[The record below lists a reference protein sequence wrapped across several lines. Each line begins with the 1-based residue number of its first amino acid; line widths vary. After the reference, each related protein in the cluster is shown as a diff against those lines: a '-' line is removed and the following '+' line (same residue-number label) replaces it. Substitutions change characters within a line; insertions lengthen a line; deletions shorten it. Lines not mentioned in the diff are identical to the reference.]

1 MPAPVSP
8 AAPSPALILQG
19 RISEVDAPRWLC
31 KVRVDGRDDDVT
43 TTIPSVYS
51 HPMNGEGI
59 HFLPEVGAFCYVCFS
74 SDKKTIPFLL
84 SAGAATVPKDRS
96 SSEGLPG
103 SMDMFRPLLTAGDI
117 ALLTRDGNGLTL
129 RRGGVT
135 ELKGTS
141 LAKIVFNP
149 TMNQVFTIAE
159 NYRVQTFGGSTEWKN
174 LRREEDSDGQV
185 RTRLSTVVKE
195 YATSKGYSVR
205 LQMGATEG
213 DPVALQTDDSAEVP
227 ATVVEEPEVVT
238 LSGTGETY
246 TVMVPKSVPLLDS
259 TRVVDFRIY
268 EDETVGETD
277 LKESLTLGM
286 DREGDVLLETEGAV
300 KIDVPKKWVEIVVGG
315 STPFTN
321 TEAAGAQKVLIT
333 TGTQGNTEPVI
344 KGFQFLSDLAT
355 SLTEISAA
363 LNGLGI
369 PTAETALLIEN
380 IITSVGDGP
389 PYLSTTLESE

>member
-8 AAPSPALILQG
+8 ARPSPALILQG

-43 TTIPSVYS
+43 ATIPSVYS

-96 SSEGLPG
+96 PSGGLPG

-174 LRREEDSDGQV
+174 LRREEDSNGQV
-185 RTRLSTVVKE
+185 KTRLSTTVKE

-213 DPVALQTDDSAEVP
+213 DPVALQADDSAEVP
-227 ATVVEEPEVVT
+227 DAVVEEPVVVT
-238 LSGTGETY
+238 LSGTGEPY

-268 EDETVGETD
+268 EDETVDETD

-286 DREGDVLLETEGAV
+286 DREGDVLLETEGAI

-315 STPFTN
+315 STPFIN
-321 TEAAGAQKVLIT
+321 TEAGGAQKVLVT
-333 TGTQGNTEPVI
+333 TGAQGSTEPVTR
-344 KGFQFLSDLAT
+344 GYSFLSDLAA
-355 SLTEISAA
+355 SLTEIKTA

-369 PTAETALLIEN
+369 PTVSTDALLAN
-380 IITSVGDGP
+380 ILTSVADGA

>member
-213 DPVALQTDDSAEVP
+213 DPVALQSDDSAEVP

-315 STPFTN
+315 STPFIN
-321 TEAAGAQKVLIT
+321 TEAAGARKVLVT
-333 TGTQGNTEPVI
+333 TGTQGNTEPVT
-344 KGFQFLSDLAT
+344 KGYTFLSDLAA
-355 SLTEISAA
+355 SLTEIKTA

-369 PTAETALLIEN
+369 PTVATDDLLAN
-380 IITSVGDGP
+380 ILTSVADGA

>member
-1 MPAPVSP
+1 M
-8 AAPSPALILQG
+8 
-19 RISEVDAPRWLC
+19 
-31 KVRVDGRDDDVT
+31 RVDGRDDDVT

-174 LRREEDSDGQV
+174 LRREENPDGQV

-213 DPVALQTDDSAEVP
+213 APVALQGDDSAEKAP
-227 ATVVEEPEVVT
+227 DKVVEESEAVT
-238 LSGTGETY
+238 LSGTGDTY
-246 TVMVPKSVPLLDS
+246 TVTVPKSVPLLDS

-268 EDETVGETD
+268 EDETVAED
-277 LKESLTLGM
+277 ALEVVMNLGM
-286 DREGDVLLETEGAV
+286 DREGDIQLETDGAM

-315 STPFTN
+315 STPFIN
-321 TEAAGAQKVLIT
+321 TEAAGAQKVLVT

-344 KGFQFLSDLAT
+344 KGFAFLSDLAA
-355 SLTEISAA
+355 SLTEIKTA

-369 PTAETALLIEN
+369 PTVSTDALLAN
-380 IITSVGDGP
+380 ILTSVADGA

>member
-1 MPAPVSP
+1 M
-8 AAPSPALILQG
+8 
-19 RISEVDAPRWLC
+19 
-31 KVRVDGRDDDVT
+31 
-43 TTIPSVYS
+43 
-51 HPMNGEGI
+51 
-59 HFLPEVGAFCYVCFS
+59 
-74 SDKKTIPFLL
+74 
-84 SAGAATVPKDRS
+84 
-96 SSEGLPG
+96 
-103 SMDMFRPLLTAGDI
+103 
-117 ALLTRDGNGLTL
+117 
-129 RRGGVT
+129 T
-135 ELKGTS
+135 ELKGTP

-149 TMNQVFTIAE
+149 TMNQVFIIAE

-185 RTRLSTVVKE
+185 RTLLSTTVKE
-195 YATSKGYSVR
+195 YATSKSYSVR

-213 DPVALQTDDSAEVP
+213 APVALQGDDSAEVP

-321 TEAAGAQKVLIT
+321 TEAAGAQKVLVT

-344 KGFQFLSDLAT
+344 KGFEFLSDLSA
-355 SLTEISAA
+355 SLTEIKTA

-369 PTAETALLIEN
+369 PTVSTDDLLAN

>member
-1 MPAPVSP
+1 
-8 AAPSPALILQG
+8 
-19 RISEVDAPRWLC
+19 
-31 KVRVDGRDDDVT
+31 VRVDGRDDDVT

-74 SDKKTIPFLL
+74 SDKKTLPFLL

-96 SSEGLPG
+96 PSGGLPG

-195 YATSKGYSVR
+195 YATSMGYSVR

-213 DPVALQTDDSAEVP
+213 APVALQGDDSAEKAP
-227 ATVVEEPEVVT
+227 DKVVEESEVVT

-286 DREGDVLLETEGAV
+286 DREGDVLLETSGA
-300 KIDVPKKWVEIVVGG
+300 IRLISDKWVEIRVGG
-315 STPFTN
+315 STPAEN
-321 TEAAGAQKVLIT
+321 SDLLGAKKVLVTID
-333 TGTQGNTEPVI
+333 GQGATEPVI
-344 KGFQFLSDLAT
+344 KGTFFLNDLFN
-355 SLTEISAA
+355 SLTEVQTA

-369 PTAETALLIEN
+369 PTPETATLLGRMTE
-380 IITSVGDGP
+380 SAMSGP

>member
-1 MPAPVSP
+1 M
-8 AAPSPALILQG
+8 
-19 RISEVDAPRWLC
+19 
-31 KVRVDGRDDDVT
+31 RVDGRDDDVT

-74 SDKKTIPFLL
+74 SDKKTLPFLL

-96 SSEGLPG
+96 PSGGLPG

-135 ELKGTS
+135 ELKGTP

-149 TMNQVFTIAE
+149 TMNQVFIIAE

-185 RTRLSTVVKE
+185 RTLLSTTVKE
-195 YATSKGYSVR
+195 YATSKSYSVR

-213 DPVALQTDDSAEVP
+213 APVALQGDDSAEVP

-315 STPFTN
+315 NAPGIKDD
-321 TEAAGAQKVLIT
+321 AAGVQKVLVT
-333 TGTQGNTEPVI
+333 KGSQGSTEPVI
-344 KGFQFLSDLAT
+344 LGETFLTDLSS
-355 SLTEISAA
+355 SLTEIQTA

-369 PTAETALLIEN
+369 PTPETVTLLANIE
-380 IITSVGDGP
+380 TSKSAGGT
-389 PYLSTTLESE
+389 YLSMTLESE